1 MDEHPGSQS
10 IPLTLNKYLY
20 GNADPV
26 NHIDP
31 SGNFGLGGFSFSG
44 AVSSF
49 ATMSNLYTVAS
60 ISFDIATGNYA
71 GAAEDLASELICAR
85 FGKALCGLVKKQL
98 GIFFKGMKVNVKK
111 LRLGNSRADAY
122 DLDINMREVGLF
134 RPPGT
139 QAHHIVGNAY
149 PAGIDAKA
157 LLQKYKIDIN
167 SPLNGVYLPGC
178 KSSMRGTVHCGVHT
192 EKYADMVIQRLRDAE
207 IRGGRSAILIELDD
221 LRRELQS
228 GILNLNSKGVNK

>member
-1 MDEHPGSQS
+1 M
-10 IPLTLNKYLY
+10 
-20 GNADPV
+20 
-26 NHIDP
+26 
-31 SGNFGLGGFSFSG
+31 
-44 AVSSF
+44 
-49 ATMSNLYTVAS
+49 
-60 ISFDIATGNYA
+60 
-71 GAAEDLASELICAR
+71 
-85 FGKALCGLVKKQL
+85 
-98 GIFFKGMKVNVKK
+98 
-111 LRLGNSRADAY
+111 
-122 DLDINMREVGLF
+122 F

-192 EKYADMVIQRLRDAE
+192 EDYADMVLQRLRDAE
-207 IRGGRSAILIELDD
+207 IRGGRNAILIELDD

-228 GILNLNSKGVNK
+228 GILNLNSRGVNK